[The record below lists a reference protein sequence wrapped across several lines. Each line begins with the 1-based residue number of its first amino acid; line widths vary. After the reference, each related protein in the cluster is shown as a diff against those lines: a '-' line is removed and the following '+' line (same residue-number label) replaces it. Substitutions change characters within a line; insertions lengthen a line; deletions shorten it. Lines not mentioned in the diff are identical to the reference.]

1 MCARSTER
9 PHPHPRPRRT
19 ATPGRA
25 HGFTVVELVAVLLLV
40 GVLAAVAVPRLN
52 GLVAL
57 RSAGWRDQ
65 VLAALR
71 QAALT
76 AQGHRRLVCA
86 SIASNAVTLS
96 IASGNPATSCN
107 TALTG
112 HDGDSR
118 WAWDSGAPA
127 TSASPATL
135 YFQPSGRVTSD
146 GAGASPVSATISISG
161 DTAITLAGETG
172 HVD

>member
-1 MCARSTER
+1 MRARSTEG
-9 PHPHPRPRRT
+9 PHPRR
-19 ATPGRA
+19 AAAPGRVPA
-25 HGFTVVELVAVLLLV
+25 HGFTMVELVAVLLLV

-65 VLAALR
+65 VVAALR

-107 TALTG
+107 TALPG

-146 GAGASPVSATISISG
+146 GAGASAVSATISISG
-161 DTAITLAGETG
+161 EAAITLAGETG